1 MPLLK
6 LWAGSL
12 VMLAAVS
19 LPLQA
24 ASPVKVGSK
33 IDTEGA
39 LLGNIILQVLESHG
53 VPTVNKV
60 QLGTTPVV
68 RGAITSGELDIYP
81 EYTGN
86 GAFFFKDENDAA
98 WKNAQQ
104 GYEKVKKLDS
114 EHNKL
119 IWLTPAPANNTW
131 TIAVRQDVAEKNK
144 LTSLA
149 DLSRYLQEG
158 GTFKLAASAEFIER
172 ADALPAFE
180 KAYGFKLGQD
190 QLLSL
195 AGGDTAVTIKA
206 AAQQTSGVNAAMAYG
221 TDGPVAALGLQTL
234 SDPQGVQ
241 PIYAPAPV
249 VRESVLKEYP
259 QMAQWLQPVFASLD
273 AKTLQQL
280 NASIAVEGLDA
291 KKVAAEYRKQKGG
304 AEEFP
309 VAYRRINPVLAL
321 LLLLT
326 AIAAALPFIS
336 YAPNRLVSGEGR
348 HLWQLWPQT
357 IWMLVG
363 VGCAW
368 LTACFVPAKK
378 GSICALILAQFV
390 FVLLVWGAGK
400 AATQLAQ
407 NGSALARTSLGSGF
421 WLAAALALLAC
432 SDAIRRIST
441 HPLWRWLLHMQ
452 IAIIPLWLLYSGT
465 LNDLSLMK
473 EYANRQDVFDD
484 ALAQHLTLLFGAV
497 LPALVIG
504 VPLGIWCYFSTAR
517 QGAIFSLLNV
527 IQTVP
532 SVALFGL
539 LIAPLAALVTAFP
552 WLGKLGIAGTGM
564 TPALIALVLY
574 ALLPLVRG
582 VVVGLNQIPRDV
594 LESARA
600 MGMSGA
606 QRFLHVQLPLAL
618 PVFLRSLRVVMVQT
632 VGMAVIA
639 ALIGAG
645 GFGALVFQGLLS
657 SAIDLVLLGVI
668 PVIVLAVLIDALFD
682 LLIALLKVKRND

>member
-1 MPLLK
+1 M
-6 LWAGSL
+6 
-12 VMLAAVS
+12 
-19 LPLQA
+19 
-24 ASPVKVGSK
+24 
-33 IDTEGA
+33 T
-39 LLGNIILQVLESHG
+39 
-53 VPTVNKV
+53 
-60 QLGTTPVV
+60 
-68 RGAITSGELDIYP
+68 
-81 EYTGN
+81 
-86 GAFFFKDENDAA
+86 
-98 WKNAQQ
+98 
-104 GYEKVKKLDS
+104 
-114 EHNKL
+114 
-119 IWLTPAPANNTW
+119 
-131 TIAVRQDVAEKNK
+131 
-144 LTSLA
+144 
-149 DLSRYLQEG
+149 YL
-158 GTFKLAASAEFIER
+158 
-172 ADALPAFE
+172 
-180 KAYGFKLGQD
+180 
-190 QLLSL
+190 
-195 AGGDTAVTIKA
+195 
-206 AAQQTSGVNAAMAYG
+206 
-221 TDGPVAALGLQTL
+221 
-234 SDPQGVQ
+234 
-241 PIYAPAPV
+241 
-249 VRESVLKEYP
+249 
-259 QMAQWLQPVFASLD
+259 
-273 AKTLQQL
+273 
-280 NASIAVEGLDA
+280 
-291 KKVAAEYRKQKGG
+291 
-304 AEEFP
+304 
-309 VAYRRINPVLAL
+309 RINPVLAL

-326 AIAAALPFIS
+326 VIAAALPFIS

-368 LTACFVPAKK
+368 LTACFIPGKK

-539 LIAPLAALVTAFP
+539 LIA
-552 WLGKLGIAGTGM
+552 
-564 TPALIALVLY
+564 LVLY

>member
-1 MPLLK
+1 M
-6 LWAGSL
+6 
-12 VMLAAVS
+12 
-19 LPLQA
+19 
-24 ASPVKVGSK
+24 
-33 IDTEGA
+33 T
-39 LLGNIILQVLESHG
+39 
-53 VPTVNKV
+53 
-60 QLGTTPVV
+60 
-68 RGAITSGELDIYP
+68 Y
-81 EYTGN
+81 
-86 GAFFFKDENDAA
+86 F
-98 WKNAQQ
+98 
-104 GYEKVKKLDS
+104 
-114 EHNKL
+114 
-119 IWLTPAPANNTW
+119 
-131 TIAVRQDVAEKNK
+131 
-144 LTSLA
+144 
-149 DLSRYLQEG
+149 
-158 GTFKLAASAEFIER
+158 
-172 ADALPAFE
+172 
-180 KAYGFKLGQD
+180 
-190 QLLSL
+190 
-195 AGGDTAVTIKA
+195 
-206 AAQQTSGVNAAMAYG
+206 
-221 TDGPVAALGLQTL
+221 
-234 SDPQGVQ
+234 
-241 PIYAPAPV
+241 
-249 VRESVLKEYP
+249 
-259 QMAQWLQPVFASLD
+259 
-273 AKTLQQL
+273 
-280 NASIAVEGLDA
+280 
-291 KKVAAEYRKQKGG
+291 
-304 AEEFP
+304 
-309 VAYRRINPVLAL
+309 RINPVLAL

-368 LTACFVPAKK
+368 MTACFIPAKK
-378 GSICALILAQFV
+378 GSIFALILAQFV

-504 VPLGIWCYFSTAR
+504 VPLGVWCYFSTAR

-539 LIAPLAALVTAFP
+539 LIAPLAGLVTAFP

-606 QRFLHVQLPLAL
+606 QRFLHVQLPLAA
-618 PVFLRSLRVVMVQT
+618 PVILAGVRTSVIINIGTATIAST
-632 VGMAVIA
+632 VGASTLGTPIIIGLSGFNTAYVIQ
-639 ALIGAG
+639 
-645 GFGALVFQGLLS
+645 GALLVALAAIIADRLFERLVQALS
-657 SAIDLVLLGVI
+657 QHA
-668 PVIVLAVLIDALFD
+668 
-682 LLIALLKVKRND
+682 K